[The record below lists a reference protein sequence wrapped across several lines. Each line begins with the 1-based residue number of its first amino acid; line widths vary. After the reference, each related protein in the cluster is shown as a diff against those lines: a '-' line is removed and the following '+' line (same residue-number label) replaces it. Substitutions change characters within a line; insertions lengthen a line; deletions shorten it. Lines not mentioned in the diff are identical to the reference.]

1 MWCIPKLTP
10 EFKERMEDILTLYAK
25 PYDPKEP
32 VVCLDEKSKQL
43 LADSRPSLPTAPGR
57 AAIQDYEYVRKG
69 TANIF
74 VAVEPL
80 AGRRITE
87 VTKQRKKL
95 DYARYIEGLI
105 AAYREAKTIHLV
117 QDNLNI
123 HLLGSLIEA
132 FGLRKARR
140 LWQRITPHYTPK
152 HASWL
157 NMAEIEI
164 NAIGAQCLDRRID
177 AIETLRKEVQAC
189 THRRNAKNCTIEWR
203 YTKEKAKKDF
213 PALYLNELSG

>member
-25 PYDPKEP
+25 PYDPREP

-43 LADSRPSLPTAPGR
+43 LADSRPSFPTVPGK

-80 AGRRITE
+80 AGQRMTEITE
-87 VTKQRKKL
+87 HRKKP
-95 DYARYIEGLI
+95 DYALFIERLI
-105 AAYREAKTIHLV
+105 TAYANAATIHLV

-123 HLLGSLIEA
+123 HFIASLIEA
-132 FGLRKARR
+132 FGLRKALR
-140 LWQRITPHYTPK
+140 LWKRLTPHYTPK

-164 NAIGAQCLDRRID
+164 NAIGAQCLDRRIGS
-177 AIETLRKEVQAC
+177 IRKLRTEVQAC
-189 THRRNAKNCTIEWR
+189 TKRRNERRSTITWTFTPQKAREKFPTLYAKT
-203 YTKEKAKKDF
+203 
-213 PALYLNELSG
+213 S

>member
-32 VVCLDEKSKQL
+32 VVCQDEKSKQL
-43 LADSRPSLPTAPGR
+43 LADSRPSLPAVPGKSGV
-57 AAIQDYEYVRKG
+57 QDYEYVRKG

-80 AGRRITE
+80 PGKRLTE
-87 VTKQRKKL
+87 VTAHRKKT
-95 DYARYIEGLI
+95 DYALFIEQLI
-105 AAYREAKTIHLV
+105 AAYSEADTIHLV

-123 HLLGSLIEA
+123 HFIASLIEA
-132 FGLRKARR
+132 FGLRKALR
-140 LWQRITPHYTPK
+140 LWKRLTPHYTPK

-164 NAIGAQCLDRRID
+164 NAIGAQCLDRRIGS
-177 AIETLRKEVQAC
+177 IEELKREVQAC
-189 THRRNAKNCTIEWR
+189 THRRNRERRVITW
-203 YTKEKAKKDF
+203 TFTPEKAREKF
-213 PALYLNELSG
+213 PTLYAKTS

>member
-10 EFKERMEDILTLYAK
+10 EFKERMEDILTVYAK

-43 LADSRPSLPTAPGR
+43 LADSRPSRPTAPGKS
-57 AAIQDYEYVRKG
+57 AIQDYEYVRKG

-80 AGRRITE
+80 PGKRITK
-87 VTKQRKKL
+87 VTKHRRKP
-95 DYARYIEGLI
+95 DYALFAEKLI
-105 AAYREAKTIHLV
+105 SAYPHARTIHLV

-123 HLLGSLIEA
+123 HFLASLIEA
-132 FGLRKARR
+132 FGLRKAKR
-140 LWQRITPHYTPK
+140 LWKHFTLHYTPK

-164 NAIGAQCLDRRID
+164 NAICA
-177 AIETLRKEVQAC
+177 
-189 THRRNAKNCTIEWR
+189 
-203 YTKEKAKKDF
+203 
-213 PALYLNELSG
+213 

>member
-25 PYDPKEP
+25 PYNPKEP
-32 VVCLDEKSKQL
+32 VVCQDEKSKQL
-43 LADSRPSLPTAPGR
+43 LADSRPSLPTVPGKS
-57 AAIQDYEYVRKG
+57 AIQDYEYVRKG

-74 VAVEPL
+74 VAVEPS
-80 AGRRITE
+80 AGKRLTE
-87 VTKQRKKL
+87 VTAHRKKT
-95 DYARYIEGLI
+95 DYALFVERLI
-105 AAYREAKTIHLV
+105 AAYPEADTIHLV

-123 HLLGSLIEA
+123 HFIASLIEA

-140 LWQRITPHYTPK
+140 LWKRLTPHYTPK

-177 AIETLRKEVQAC
+177 SIGKLRTEVQAC
-189 THRRNAKNCTIEWR
+189 TNRRNEKCAKITWKF
-203 YTKEKAKKDF
+203 TPEKAREKF
-213 PALYLNELSG
+213 PTLYAKTS

>member
-123 HLLGSLIEA
+123 HFLGSLIEA

>member
-10 EFKERMEDILTLYAK
+10 EFKERMEDILTLYTK
-25 PYDPKEP
+25 PYDPQEP
-32 VVCLDEKSKQL
+32 VVCQDEKSKQL
-43 LADSRPSLPTAPGR
+43 LGDSRPSLPTVPGKS
-57 AAIQDYEYVRKG
+57 AIQDYEYVRNG

-80 AGRRITE
+80 PGKRLTE
-87 VTKQRKKL
+87 VTAHRKKT
-95 DYARYIEGLI
+95 DYALFVERLI
-105 AAYREAKTIHLV
+105 AAYPEADTIHLV

-123 HLLGSLIEA
+123 HFIASLIEA
-132 FGLRKARR
+132 FGVRKARR
-140 LWQRITPHYTPK
+140 LWKRLTLHYTPK

-177 AIETLRKEVQAC
+177 SIGKLRTEVWAC
-189 THRRNAKNCTIEWR
+189 TARRNEKCAKITWKF
-203 YTKEKAKKDF
+203 TPEKAREKF
-213 PALYLNELSG
+213 PTLYAKTS

>member
-25 PYDPKEP
+25 PYNTKEP

-43 LADSRPSLPTAPGR
+43 LEDSRPSLPTAPGKS
-57 AAIQDYEYVRKG
+57 AIQDYEYVRKG

-80 AGRRITE
+80 AGRRVTAVTE
-87 VTKQRKKL
+87 RRKKT
-95 DYARYIEGLI
+95 DYALFIEQLI
-105 AAYREAKTIHLV
+105 GAYATAKTIHLV

-123 HLLGSLIEA
+123 HFIASLIEA
-132 FGLRKARR
+132 FGLWKALHLWKR
-140 LWQRITPHYTPK
+140 LTLHYTPK

-164 NAIGAQCLDRRID
+164 NAIGAQCLNRRIGS
-177 AIETLRKEVQAC
+177 IGELRKEVMAC
-189 THRRNAKNCTIEWR
+189 TSRRNEKRCTITWKF
-203 YTKEKAKKDF
+203 TPEKAREKF
-213 PALYLNELSG
+213 PTLYAKTS

>member
-32 VVCLDEKSKQL
+32 VVCQDEKSKQL
-43 LADSRPSLPTAPGR
+43 LADSRPSLPTVPGKS
-57 AAIQDYEYVRKG
+57 AVQDYEYVRKG

-80 AGRRITE
+80 AGKR
-87 VTKQRKKL
+87 VTKVTKCRKKP
-95 DYARYIEGLI
+95 DYALFIEELI
-105 AAYREAKTIHLV
+105 ATYAKAKTIHLV

-123 HLLGSLIEA
+123 HFIGSLIEA
-132 FGLRKARR
+132 FGVRKAKR
-140 LWQRITPHYTPK
+140 LWKRLTLHYTPK

-177 AIETLRKEVQAC
+177 SMEKLRTEVRAC
-189 THRRNAKNCTIEWR
+189 TTRRNEKCSKITWKF
-203 YTKEKAKKDF
+203 TPEKAREKF
-213 PALYLNELSG
+213 PTLYHST

>member
-25 PYDPKEP
+25 SYNPKEP
-32 VVCLDEKSKQL
+32 VICLDEKSKQL
-43 LADSRPSLPTAPGR
+43 LADSRPSLPTVPGKS
-57 AAIQDYEYVRKG
+57 AIQDYEYVRKG

-80 AGRRITE
+80 PGKRMTE
-87 VTKQRKKL
+87 VTEHRKKP
-95 DYARYIEGLI
+95 DYALFVEKII
-105 AAYREAKTIHLV
+105 VAYTKAKTIHLV

-123 HLLGSLIEA
+123 HFIASLIEA
-132 FGLRKARR
+132 FGLRKAMR
-140 LWQRITPHYTPK
+140 LWKRLTPHYTPK

-164 NAIGAQCLDRRID
+164 NAIGAQCLDRRINS
-177 AIETLRKEVQAC
+177 IEKLRTEVQAC
-189 THRRNAKNCTIEWR
+189 TTRRNAKCAKITWKFTPKKAR
-203 YTKEKAKKDF
+203 EKF
-213 PALYLNELSG
+213 PTLYLNEFSG

>member
-25 PYDPKEP
+25 PYDPREP
-32 VVCLDEKSKQL
+32 VVCQDEQSKQL
-43 LADSRPSLPTAPGR
+43 LADSRPSLPTVPGTS
-57 AAIQDYEYVRKG
+57 AIQDYEYVRKG

-80 AGRRITE
+80 AGKRMTE
-87 VTKQRKKL
+87 VTKCRKKP
-95 DYARYIEGLI
+95 DYALFVERLI
-105 AAYREAKTIHLV
+105 AAYPDTNTIHLV

-123 HLLGSLIEA
+123 HFITSLIEA
-132 FGLRKARR
+132 FGLRKALR
-140 LWQRITPHYTPK
+140 LWKRLTPHYTPK

-177 AIETLRKEVQAC
+177 SIEKLRTEVRAC
-189 THRRNAKNCTIEWR
+189 TARRNEKCSRITWKF
-203 YTKEKAKKDF
+203 TPEKAREKF
-213 PALYLNELSG
+213 PTLYAKTS